1 MMHSGELNRQQRR
14 KVAAKMKQITKHGSP
29 REKLSLGAL
38 EILEKKIE
46 SYGNILSVEH
56 KKALLEVCDLYSR
69 IIFGE
74 TTGRYVVALDC
85 GLGKTLSV
93 VALVAAI
100 HKLGYDS
107 RSVMICQSRV
117 SELCLMNDALIEA
130 GVPAE
135 KIGLVHSYGYDP
147 LAKVVDGDVLNPHGS
162 PRMGWAAKPSNAK
175 NDSSQF
181 QFLLCSHNKLRG
193 KREIIKHTQYKGQPR
208 TITIWDESFISTEA
222 TTVGLRDL
230 KTSIQE
236 FENSEYGS
244 EEVAPFISWLKES
257 FNLLSQEE
265 LSQKTGNS
273 TKVINLPHLSDL
285 RNSEFEKLAQYKL
298 KDKRTEWR
306 KHLRDLLGMSLDPV
320 RVSITGGE
328 AVLQFSDAVS
338 KQLTNLVVLDASYRI
353 RELVKIDPTLREP
366 SFFVHRHDL
375 KSYEDV
381 TLHRLNYYGSRVAAE
396 SPEKSKKV
404 AHEVALVIRDLPL
417 HESICLFTFKCND
430 LRKGEHA
437 ATIRSAL
444 TSQGIDLNSM
454 VTLEDGSIKPRFIW
468 KTWGQETGS
477 NNASYCSHLFM
488 VGVLRQQENKFLA
501 QLVGQSQDLLIDL
514 DSSSLKEAMV
524 SELAHLV
531 YQASLRSRVRIVS
544 QGKALPAHLYLV
556 LDEPRIEGYLKEIM
570 RGLKVTEWI
579 PQDQFFVGSN
589 IINEVSKKIQLAF
602 LDLTHGSKNI
612 ISGSE
617 FKKIYGFTEVSTSTY
632 KLSRDQVL
640 ESQIGWK
647 LVVRS
652 YQRIFPAVIQYLN
665 HSHP

>member
-14 KVAAKMKQITKHGSP
+14 KVAKKVKHLAKVGTP
-29 REKLSLGAL
+29 REKLSLVAL
-38 EILEKKIE
+38 EILGKKIE
-46 SYGNILSVEH
+46 SYGNALSGDH
-56 KKALLEVCDLYSR
+56 KKALLEVCDLYTG

-74 TTGRYVVALDC
+74 TTGRSVVALDC

-147 LAKVVDGDVLNPHGS
+147 LAKVIDGEVLHPDGS
-162 PRMGWAAKPSNAK
+162 TRMGWAAKPSNAK
-175 NDSSQF
+175 DDSSQF

-208 TITIWDESFISTEA
+208 TITIWDESFVSTEA
-222 TTVGLRDL
+222 TSVGLRDL

-257 FNLLSQEE
+257 FNLLSDEE
-265 LSQKTGNS
+265 LSQKAGNS
-273 TKVINLPHLSDL
+273 AKVINLPHLSDL
-285 RNSEFEKLAQYKL
+285 QNSEFEKLAQYKL

-306 KHLRDLLGMSLDPV
+306 KYLRDLLGMSLDPV
-320 RVSITGGE
+320 RVSIAGGE

-366 SFFVHRHDL
+366 SFFVHRHNL

-404 AHEVALVIRDLPL
+404 ANEIALVIKDLPL
-417 HESICLFTFKCND
+417 DEAVCLFTFKWND
-430 LRKGEHA
+430 HRKIEHA

-454 VTLEDGSIKPRFIW
+454 VTLKDGSIKPRFIW

-488 VGVLRQQENKFLA
+488 VGVLRQQEDKFLA
-501 QLVGQSQDLLIDL
+501 QLVGQSQDLLTDM

-524 SELAHLV
+524 SEFAHLV
-531 YQASLRSRVRIVS
+531 YQASLRSRARIVS
-544 QGKALPAHLYLV
+544 LGKALPAQLYLV

-570 RGLKVTEWI
+570 RGLKITEWI
-579 PQDQFFVGSN
+579 PQDQFFGGANV
-589 IINEVSKKIQLAF
+589 INEVSKKMIKAF
-602 LDLTHGSKNI
+602 KDLSEGSTGL
-612 ISGSE
+612 ISGSV
-617 FKKIYGFTEVSTSTY
+617 FKKNYGFTEVPNKTFQAA
-632 KLSRDQVL
+632 RDQALNANTGWAL
-640 ESQIGWK
+640 EG
-647 LVVRS
+647 RS
-652 YQRIFPAVIQYLN
+652 FKRIFTAI
-665 HSHP
+665 H